1 MAEGAIESD
10 VPVVQAAPSGPA
22 PFPIAVAALAG
33 ATALALGTLLYLTFF
48 VAPTEVQMG
57 VSQKIFYIHVPSAY
71 GMYFGYTIAAV
82 AGLIYLAKRSDKA
95 DAWTVAGAEIGTL
108 FVLIVLITG
117 PLWGRKAWGTFWV
130 WDPRLTSTLLT
141 GLIYVSFLAL
151 RSFGQ
156 VGETEKRFAAA
167 LAVVG
172 FPLLFVIKYS
182 VKRWSGQHPVVISGG
197 GGGIHE
203 DMVPALISGFVFVTL
218 LALLLIV
225 VRVRIERA
233 RQEVERAT
241 IDAATRGLLER
252 DS

>member
-1 MAEGAIESD
+1 MAEGAIETEAPTVTVAPAGPTP
-10 VPVVQAAPSGPA
+10 VPLVVH
-22 PFPIAVAALAG
+22 VLTL
-33 ATALALGTLLYLTFF
+33 ATALAIGVFLYLVFF
-48 VAPTEVQMG
+48 QAPTEVQMG
-57 VSQKIFYIHVPSAY
+57 VSQKIFYLHVPSAY
-71 GMYFGYTIAAV
+71 GMYVGYTIAAV
-82 AGLIYLAKRSDKA
+82 AGLLYLWKRSDRA
-95 DAWTVAGAEIGTL
+95 DAWSVAGAEIGTL

-151 RSFGQ
+151 RGFGQ

-167 LAVVG
+167 LAVIG

-182 VKRWSGQHPVVISGG
+182 VQRWSGQHPVVVSQG

-203 DMVPALISGFVFVTL
+203 GMVPAFVMGFVVITL
-218 LALLLIV
+218 LALLLITIRV
-225 VRVRIERA
+225 VIERA
-233 RQEVERAT
+233 RQGVERAT
-241 IDAATRGLLER
+241 IDAATQGLLER

>member
-10 VPVVQAAPSGPA
+10 APVVQHAASSPPPVA
-22 PFPIAVAALAG
+22 PVIHVLAA
-33 ATALALGTLLYLTFF
+33 ATAIAIGVFLYLVFF
-48 VAPTEVQMG
+48 QAPTEVQMG
-57 VSQKIFYIHVPSAY
+57 ISQKIFYIHVPSAY
-71 GMYFGYTIAAV
+71 GMYFGYTISAV
-82 AGLIYLAKRSDKA
+82 AGMIYLAKRSDRA
-95 DAWTVAGAEIGTL
+95 DAWSLAGAEIGTL

-151 RSFGQ
+151 RGFGQ
-156 VGETEKRFAAA
+156 VGEVEKRFAAA
-167 LAVVG
+167 LAVIG

-182 VKRWSGQHPVVISGG
+182 VKRWSGQHPVVVSGG
-197 GGGIHE
+197 GGGIHD
-203 DMVPALISGFVFVTL
+203 DMKPAFFTGFVVISL

-225 VRVRIERA
+225 IRVAIERS

-241 IDAATRGLLER
+241 IDAATRGLLGG

>member
-1 MAEGAIESD
+1 MAEGAIESN
-10 VPVVQAAPSGPA
+10 VPEVQAAPPGRA
-22 PFPIAVAALAG
+22 PIPVAITALTVATAIALA
-33 ATALALGTLLYLTFF
+33 ALLYLVFW
-48 VAPTEVQMG
+48 VAPTEIQMG
-57 VSQKIFYIHVPSAY
+57 ISQKIFYIHVPSAY
-71 GMYFGYTIAAV
+71 GMYFGFTVAAIG
-82 AGLIYLAKRSDKA
+82 GLLYLWKRSDAA
-95 DAWTVAGAEIGTL
+95 DAWSVAGAEIGTL

-141 GLIYVSFLAL
+141 GLIYISFLAL

-167 LAVVG
+167 LAVIG
-172 FPLLFVIKYS
+172 FPLLFIIKYS
-182 VKRWSGQHPVVISGG
+182 VKRWSGQHPVVIAGG

-203 DMVPALISGFVFVTL
+203 DMVPALVTGFVFISL
-218 LALLLIV
+218 LALLLIMI
-225 VRVRIERA
+225 RVGIERS

>member
-1 MAEGAIESD
+1 MAEGAIESEA
-10 VPVVQAAPSGPA
+10 PVVQAAPAGPTPVSLVIHLLA
-22 PFPIAVAALAG
+22 AATAIAIAVF
-33 ATALALGTLLYLTFF
+33 LYLVFF
-48 VAPTEVQMG
+48 QAPTEVQMG
-57 VSQKIFYIHVPSAY
+57 ISQKIFYIHVPSAY
-71 GMYFGYTIAAV
+71 GMYVGYTIAAV
-82 AGLIYLAKRSDKA
+82 SGLLYLWKRSDTA
-95 DAWTVAGAEIGTL
+95 DAWSVAGAEIGTL

-151 RSFGQ
+151 RGFGQ

-182 VKRWSGQHPVVISGG
+182 VKRWSGQHPVVVSGG
-197 GGGIHE
+197 GGGIHD
-203 DMVPALISGFVFVTL
+203 DMKPAFAMGFVVITL
-218 LALLLIV
+218 LALLLIAI
-225 VRVRIERA
+225 RVGIERS

-241 IDAATRGLLER
+241 IDAATKGLLER
-252 DS
+252 YS

>member
-10 VPVVQAAPSGPA
+10 APVVQSAPRGQA
-22 PFPIAVAALAG
+22 PFPIVLAALAG
-33 ATALALGTLLYLTFF
+33 LTAVAFGVFLYEVFF

-71 GMYFGYTIAAV
+71 GMYFGYTVAAI

-117 PLWGRKAWGTFWV
+117 PLWGRKAWGTYWV

-182 VKRWSGQHPVVISGG
+182 VKRWSGQHPVVISGS

-203 DMVPALISGFVFVTL
+203 DMVPALISGFVLITLVTL
-218 LALLLIV
+218 MLII
-225 VRVRIERA
+225 VRVRIEIA
-233 RQEVERAT
+233 RQGVERAT
-241 IDAATRGLLER
+241 IDAATQGLLER